1 MRPHETRNDVDNRTA
16 TLAAENARLKAEL
29 AEARKLVFELTSAL
43 GAATLMLENEARKQG
58 MGDILGHLAT
68 TDFRALIARAKEML

>member
-1 MRPHETRNDVDNRTA
+1 MENDAVQ
-16 TLAAENARLKAEL
+16 AEL
-29 AEARKLVFELTSAL
+29 AKAQKLVFELTSAL

-68 TDFRALIARAKEML
+68 TEFRALIARAKETLP